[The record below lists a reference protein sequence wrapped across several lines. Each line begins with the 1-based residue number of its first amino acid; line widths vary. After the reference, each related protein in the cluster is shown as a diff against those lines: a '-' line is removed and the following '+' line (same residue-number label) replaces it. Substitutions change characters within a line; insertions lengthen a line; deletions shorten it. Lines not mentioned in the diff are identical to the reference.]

1 MPKTHRSRKKMLHG
15 HRMEDLGLKNT
26 LLGVDIVHRKKLIAN
41 DVSEKQLL
49 YISQVN
55 KAKIVLTVIG
65 GQVHVFGRGKQQLSP
80 SVIRKVGKKNITVIA
95 TKEKLL
101 TLAGRPLLV
110 DTGDEA
116 LNEELSGY
124 FKVTTGYRDYTMY
137 KVGY

>member
-1 MPKTHRSRKKMLHG
+1 MCSVDGINNSAP
-15 HRMEDLGLKNT
+15 GLF
-26 LLGVDIVHRKKLIAN
+26 
-41 DVSEKQLL
+41 EKW
-49 YISQVN
+49 V
-55 KAKIVLTVIG
+55 
-65 GQVHVFGRGKQQLSP
+65 
-80 SVIRKVGKKNITVIA
+80 KKNITVIA

-101 TLAGRPLLV
+101 GLAGRPLLV